1 MRTYR
6 KKRITFYIIALTVLI
21 ICAVVSYSRY
31 SLDRQYEK
39 LQEQKASL
47 ELSIEEEA
55 ERSKEIEEYSVY
67 VKTKKFIEDVARNVL
82 GLTSPEDVLIK
93 EGAGTPE

>member
-93 EGAGTPE
+93 EGEGTPE